1 MNWLRNKNHCPVCRY
16 DLSTYRESS
25 NPIRPHSSSEPS
37 SSSSTQSTHIRYQE
51 HDDAHDESDENLC
64 DSIPF
69 FNTFSPPPPPYE
81 SPTSNAPSLYNL
93 FSTGIDILPI
103 NSSSRETLLQ
113 MNSLFQNTFESAL
126 FPASSSSSS
135 STRRQSTSNDIEL
148 DVYPEQPDVD

>member
-1 MNWLRNKNHCPVCRY
+1 
-16 DLSTYRESS
+16 
-25 NPIRPHSSSEPS
+25 
-37 SSSSTQSTHIRYQE
+37 
-51 HDDAHDESDENLC
+51 
-64 DSIPF
+64 
-69 FNTFSPPPPPYE
+69 
-81 SPTSNAPSLYNL
+81 L